1 LNVHSGTEIPIEERD
16 PREVTHFRGMPVAPE
31 GVKAAHP
38 AFDVTPHRY
47 ITGIVTEVG
56 IIYPPFA
63 AGLRKA
69 KASQDPAACES
80 VERCEVETRLV
91 QEALQRTHGSAPTEE
106 ER

>member
-1 LNVHSGTEIPIEERD
+1 VHNGTEIPIEERD
-16 PREVTHFRGMPVAPE
+16 PREVTHFRGIAVAPE

-38 AFDVTPHRY
+38 AFDVTAHRY

-63 AGLRKA
+63 VGLRQA
-69 KASQDPAACES
+69 KATQDPAACQT
-80 VERCEVETRLV
+80 VERCETETRL
-91 QEALQRTHGSAPTEE
+91 LQKSIEQIQGPATTGE